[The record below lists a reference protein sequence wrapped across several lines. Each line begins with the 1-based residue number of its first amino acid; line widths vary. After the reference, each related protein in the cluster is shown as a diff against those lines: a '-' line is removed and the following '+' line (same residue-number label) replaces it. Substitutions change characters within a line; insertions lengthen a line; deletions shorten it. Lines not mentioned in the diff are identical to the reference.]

1 MTRLSATTFRL
12 VLLVSC
18 AHALVHTFELALPA
32 VEQMIAAEFPGV
44 GKVQTGELGLLWRL
58 PFGLGAIVAGWLADR
73 YGSKPLLI
81 IYLLGCSAT
90 ACLTW
95 WAPTFGI
102 LAFVMFSM
110 GCFASIYHPAGLALI
125 SRESTPENRGTAL
138 GWHGILGSMGIAGA
152 PLCASL
158 VFHGGDV
165 SWRDYYLLLT
175 VPAVI
180 IAILLGVSVR
190 RDRARLRAKPAMPA
204 PAATDESLPWR
215 NFLVLVLSGA
225 TSGFVYAAFMQF
237 LPRYMDGANLKPDGW
252 TDESFRNA
260 LATAV
265 LLCAAVGQAI
275 AGRLCRPGRL
285 ETLLVIVLFGNV
297 PPLLWMSV
305 AEGPQRFIAA
315 CLLALIHFMNQPIY
329 NSLIAQVV
337 PSSRRSTGYGFSNM
351 MCFGIGALGPFFAGR
366 IESDGGVYALLAVF
380 ATVSGC
386 CALGV
391 RALRVP
397 ETPSPA

>member
-1 MTRLSATTFRL
+1 MTRLPASTFRL

-32 VEQMIAAEFPGV
+32 VEQMIAADFPGV
-44 GKVQTGELGLLWRL
+44 GKEQTGELGLLWRL
-58 PFGLGAIVAGWLADR
+58 PFGLGAIFAGWLADR
-73 YGSKPLLI
+73 FGSKPLLI
-81 IYLLGCSAT
+81 VYLLGCSAM

-102 LAFVMFSM
+102 LACVMFAM

-138 GWHGILGSMGIAGA
+138 GWHGILGSLGIAGA
-152 PLCASL
+152 PFGASL
-158 VFHGGDV
+158 VFQSGDV

-175 VPAVI
+175 IPAVI
-180 IAILLGVSVR
+180 IAVMLGVSVR
-190 RDRARLRAKPAMPA
+190 RERARNANNTLA
-204 PAATDESLPWR
+204 PQPTGNVEPIPWR
-215 NFLVLVLSGA
+215 QFLVLVLSGA
-225 TSGFVYAAFMQF
+225 LSGFVYAAFMQF
-237 LPRYMDGANLKPDGW
+237 LPRYMDGTNLKPEGW

-260 LATAV
+260 LATGV

-285 ETLLVIVLFGNV
+285 ELLLVLVLFGNV

-315 CLLALIHFMNQPIY
+315 CLLALIHFMNQPVY
-329 NSLIAQVV
+329 NSLIAQVI
-337 PSSRRSTGYGFSNM
+337 PASRRSTGYGFSNM
-351 MCFGIGALGPFFAGR
+351 MCFGLGALGPFFAGR

-380 ATVSGC
+380 ATVSAC

-391 RALRVP
+391 KAAR
-397 ETPSPA
+397 PA

>member
-1 MTRLSATTFRL
+1 MTQLPASTFRL

-32 VEQMIAAEFPGV
+32 VEQMIAADFPGV
-44 GKVQTGELGLLWRL
+44 GKEQTGELGLLWRL
-58 PFGLGAIVAGWLADR
+58 PFGLGAILAGWLADR
-73 YGSKPLLI
+73 YGFKPLLI
-81 IYLLGCSAT
+81 VYLLGCSAT

-102 LAFVMFSM
+102 LSGVMFSM

-125 SRESTPENRGTAL
+125 ARESTPENRGTAL

-152 PLCASL
+152 PFCASL
-158 VFHGGDV
+158 VFQSSNV

-175 VPAVI
+175 VPALI
-180 IAILLGVSVR
+180 IATLLGISVR
-190 RDRARLRAKPAMPA
+190 RQRKREAEQPSA
-204 PAATDESLPWR
+204 PQPESVEERIPWKQ
-215 NFLVLVLSGA
+215 FLILVFSGA
-225 TSGFVYAAFMQF
+225 MSGFVYAAFMHF
-237 LPRYMDGANLKPDGW
+237 LPRYMDGAQLKPDGW
-252 TDESFRNA
+252 TDESFRNT

-285 ETLLVIVLFGNV
+285 ETLLVLVLAGNV

-305 AEGPQRFIAA
+305 AEGPQRFVAA
-315 CLLALIHFMNQPIY
+315 CLLALVHFMNQPIY
-329 NSLIAQVV
+329 NSLIAQVI
-337 PSSRRSTGYGFSNM
+337 PASCRSTGYGFSNM

-366 IESDGGVYALLAVF
+366 IESDGGVYALLAGF
-380 ATVSGC
+380 ATIAAV

-391 RALRVP
+391 KATRPTDA
-397 ETPSPA
+397 TGH